1 MKSNPMSR
9 QILFSLLSIT
19 LLLASCGR
27 DTFVPVDNLPAD
39 STITQVELEN
49 YINRTHIALLNRKPT
64 ASEFAQSIQQLDINR
79 YDRGIRDA
87 YITNIQ
93 DMQRSKWA
101 VWQFLSD
108 RILDGTDTADV
119 YWSAQWYQQRVN
131 NSGTQNEQDYWQGLL
146 DRTNSNIA
154 TLNGWYSNDS
164 TYDALIGWMVR
175 MPVYDEINM
184 GTENFVVSI
193 YQHFYHRYPTDH
205 ELEQASDMVDRQ
217 WGLLYGVNGNSK
229 ADFIDIFSTQGEFSQ
244 GIIINVF
251 ESYLNR
257 LPTTA
262 ESDRFLSHLS
272 NGWNYQKLQRYL
284 LTASEFVNG

>member
-1 MKSNPMSR
+1 MSHR
-9 QILFSLLSIT
+9 IILCFFGISM
-19 LLLASCGR
+19 LLASCGR
-27 DTFVPVDNLPAD
+27 DTIVPVDNFPAD

-64 ASEFAQSIQQLDINR
+64 ASEFSQSIQQLDINR
-79 YDRGIRDA
+79 YDRDIRDA
-87 YITNIQ
+87 YITSIQ
-93 DMQRSKWA
+93 DMQRSRWA

-119 YWSAQWYQQRVN
+119 YWSAQRYQQRVN
-131 NSGTQNEQDYWQGLL
+131 NSSTQTEQDYWQGLL
-146 DRTNSNIA
+146 DRTNNNIV

-164 TYDALIGWMVR
+164 TFDALIGWMVR

-217 WGLLYGVNGNSK
+217 WGLLYGTNGNSK
-229 ADFIDIFSTQGEFSQ
+229 ADFIGIFTTQGEFKQ

-257 LPTTA
+257 LPTTV
-262 ESDRFLSHLS
+262 ESDRFLNHLS
-272 NGWNYQKLQRYL
+272 DGWDYQKLQRYL
-284 LTASEFVNG
+284 LTDSEFVNG

>member
-1 MKSNPMSR
+1 MSHR
-9 QILFSLLSIT
+9 IILCFFGISM
-19 LLLASCGR
+19 LLASCGR
-27 DTFVPVDNLPAD
+27 DTIVPVDNFPAD

-64 ASEFAQSIQQLDINR
+64 ASEFSQSIQQLDINR
-79 YDRGIRDA
+79 YDRDIRDA
-87 YITNIQ
+87 YITSIQ
-93 DMQRSKWA
+93 DMQRSRWA

-119 YWSAQWYQQRVN
+119 YWSAQRYQQRVN
-131 NSGTQNEQDYWQGLL
+131 NSSTQTEQDYWQGLL
-146 DRTNSNIA
+146 DRTNNNIV

-164 TYDALIGWMVR
+164 TFDALIGWMVR

-217 WGLLYGVNGNSK
+217 WGLLYGTNGNSK
-229 ADFIDIFSTQGEFSQ
+229 ADFIGIFTTQGEFKQ

-257 LPTTA
+257 LPTTF
-262 ESDRFLSHLS
+262 ETDRFLNHLS
-272 NGWNYQKLQRYL
+272 NGWDYQKLQRYL
-284 LTASEFVNG
+284 LTDSEFVNG

>member
-1 MKSNPMSR
+1 MSHR
-9 QILFSLLSIT
+9 IILCFFGISMLLS
-19 LLLASCGR
+19 SCGR
-27 DTFVPVDNLPAD
+27 DTIVPVDNFPAD

-64 ASEFAQSIQQLDINR
+64 ASEFSQSIQQLDINR
-79 YDRGIRDA
+79 YDRDIRDA
-87 YITNIQ
+87 YITSIQ
-93 DMQRSKWA
+93 DMQRSRWA

-119 YWSAQWYQQRVN
+119 YWSAQRYQQRVN
-131 NSGTQNEQDYWQGLL
+131 NSSTQTEQDYWQGLL
-146 DRTNSNIA
+146 DRTNNNIA

-164 TYDALIGWMVR
+164 TFDALIGWMVR

-217 WGLLYGVNGNSK
+217 WGLLYGTNGNSK
-229 ADFIDIFSTQGEFSQ
+229 ADFIGIFTTQGEFKQ

-257 LPTTA
+257 LPTTF
-262 ESDRFLSHLS
+262 ETDRFLNHLS
-272 NGWNYQKLQRYL
+272 NGWDYQKLQRYL
-284 LTASEFVNG
+284 LTDSEFVNG

>member
-9 QILFSLLSIT
+9 QVLFSLLSIS

-27 DTFVPVDNLPAD
+27 DTIIPVDNLPAD

-64 ASEFAQSIQQLDINR
+64 ASEFTQSIQQLDINR
-79 YDRGIRDA
+79 YDRAIRDA

-119 YWSAQWYQQRVN
+119 YWSAQWYQQRVD

-146 DRTNSNIA
+146 DRTNNNIA

-164 TYDALIGWMVR
+164 TYDALIAWMVR

-217 WGLLYGVNGNSK
+217 WALLYGANGNSK
-229 ADFIDIFSTQGEFSQ
+229 ADFIEIFTAQGEFKQ

-262 ESDRFLSHLS
+262 ESDRFLDHLS
-272 NGWNYQKLQRYL
+272 NDWDYQQLQRYL